1 MQRRVVHAVV
11 SVLEGYYNDD
21 TKCRSYIGGN
31 EYSPNTSFAIFGH
44 VFGTVRRGFGMSAH
58 TSGIAKQNAE
68 LLNTRAAYRPS
79 GQFDQ
84 RS

>member
-1 MQRRVVHAVV
+1 MITTIPSAGFTAVA
-11 SVLEGYYNDD
+11 
-21 TKCRSYIGGN
+21 GN

-58 TSGIAKQNAE
+58 TSGIAKRNAE
-68 LLNTRAAYRPS
+68 LLYTRAA
-79 GQFDQ
+79 DQ